1 MPALFLA
8 IFNALVSLAVSVGS
22 KLALFAARR
31 LPVIIA
37 ATALLVAI
45 ATAYILSMKSLAL
58 SLQQTIPDVVI
69 QVWTWVMPGNAIPC
83 LMAVLTAR
91 LIRWSYQRYEKL
103 VVFKAKS
110 VMS

>member
-1 MPALFLA
+1 MPALFAALFSA
-8 IFNALVSLAVSVGS
+8 IASLIATVGE
-22 KLALFAARR
+22 KLFLFAARR

-45 ATAYILSMKSLAL
+45 ATSYILSMKTLATG
-58 SLQQTIPDVVI
+58 LQQTIPQVVI
-69 QVWTWVMPGNAIPC
+69 DVWGWVMPGNAVPC

-103 VVFKAKS
+103 IVFKAKALS
-110 VMS
+110 S